1 MHEDFWRARWQRNE
15 IGFHLPHVNP
25 WLQRYWRGEP
35 GARVLVPLCGKSL
48 DMAWLAEQGFP
59 VLGVELME
67 SAVQCFFQEQGL
79 EPEISDNGRFRCYR
93 HGNIEIWSGDIFG
106 LRADDVANCA
116 WLYDRAALIAFP
128 EDMRKRYVAHLS
140 AILPPRSQGLLVGLD
155 YDQTLR
161 QGPPFS
167 VPEDDV
173 RRYWEGEGWSVELLE
188 VRDVLDENWKFL
200 QQGITRL
207 EEAAYRLR
215 R

>member
-116 WLYDRAALIAFP
+116 WLYDRAALISVYGTTGFWEKFGFHPAEGLP
-128 EDMRKRYVAHLS
+128 QDKLASYASRIVLSEMR
-140 AILPPRSQGLLVGLD
+140 I
-155 YDQTLR
+155 
-161 QGPPFS
+161 
-167 VPEDDV
+167 
-173 RRYWEGEGWSVELLE
+173 
-188 VRDVLDENWKFL
+188 
-200 QQGITRL
+200 
-207 EEAAYRLR
+207 
-215 R
+215 